1 MRKIFSELLPFI
13 GIIGFF
19 GLIALSV
26 YNDTQHEK
34 LYDYAYYNV
43 GNCEEVIADE
53 YSRGLFSDRY
63 IKTKSNRVLVFKQ
76 DNIVIGDSLCDYR
89 YSKLYKQTGEREFLE
104 DFSSKVGIKNKRYLY
119 TKDN

>member
-1 MRKIFSELLPFI
+1 MRKFLKELLPIIPVISFFGFI
-13 GIIGFF
+13 GW
-19 GLIALSV
+19 SC
-26 YNDTQHEK
+26 YNDIQREK